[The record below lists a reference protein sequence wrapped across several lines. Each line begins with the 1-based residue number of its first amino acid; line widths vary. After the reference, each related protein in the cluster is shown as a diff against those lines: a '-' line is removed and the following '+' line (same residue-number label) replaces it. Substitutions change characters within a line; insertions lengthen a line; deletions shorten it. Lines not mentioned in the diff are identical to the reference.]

1 MVTNSIGSM
10 TQDQMIAS
18 TRSTAQGDNV
28 RQM

>member
-18 TRSTAQGDNV
+18 TRSTARGVEV
-28 RQM
+28 RRM